1 MVPSPQPASTAGA
14 GIDSGPTAMDK
25 DSTLR
30 QRKVKASLPTAES
43 ISSNSVGDEKSSTD
57 ISDAIKEQEKEEI
70 NWGKTATGEIFKV
83 PNTQSFLHTLL
94 YTTHKSSLTRLTLFS
109 LLAQPLLFWLLR
121 NHGTIRSV
129 FFLFYFAFW
138 RGAYDFG
145 FAWLLRKQSE
155 KKYIQRWLKTRG
167 WLDLTPENGNDSS
180 CAGASEG
187 LEWAKWW
194 KRELTLKMDESYQWE
209 NVPQEFNAWLMFRQ
223 LVDIVLLNDFVSYTC
238 FAWSNLHFPPNHSVP
253 FHILRWVGGWS
264 LILFNLW
271 VKIDAHRVVKDYA
284 WYWGDAFWMMVMQ
297 NDLVFDGVYEIAP
310 HPMYSVGYAGYY
322 GLSMVVGSYTVLFVS
337 LAAHA
342 AQFAFL
348 LWFENPHIERT
359 YGGGQKPL
367 VSRAP
372 LTWEGNSS
380 ESAFAPIAE
389 EGENPTPS
397 ATEGETENEAEL
409 PELPPSNVEIHPV
422 IRKPRSDSL
431 MSSGSNTDS
440 GYPKYPSSR
449 KSTTS
454 RKKETKKL
462 SMHDLT
468 HRFFRKPTIVLS
480 QLDLFRANDFALV
493 VLIAYAVSTL
503 IPHLGSRLALTGHF
517 VHALLWRLFHS
528 YGLGLLLRAQSKSKW
543 LVRHYLKHY
552 HYPGDGTFDLED
564 EDEGEAKEDVVKR
577 ATEEAFGNWQVI
589 YNISLVMTYV
599 SFAGLAWKTYHLP
612 SDWTVSG
619 TILRHVLGLL
629 LVALHVWSAV
639 SSYEVLGDFGWLYS
653 DFFLI
658 EQIPSQLAYT
668 GIYRFLNNPERSMG
682 GAAFLGLW
690 LISNSKLVL
699 IVALASHLSHQWF
712 LTFVEQPHMKKLYGD
727 RLRKDGGLTKTLK
740 NVADKTLST
749 KGGRRGSEIRRVVQ
763 EVKGSIEKVEE
774 KVTEAVEEFLDHA
787 RPMFSDMVHDTKILL
802 QHSRERMII
811 TRIAN
816 DISAYDPSRYS
827 LTLPTSSSSP
837 APRYHVG
844 QPIRV
849 SWTAP
854 SNHSRKDWIGIYR
867 LGSCKS
873 TLVTRISSVGKWMP
887 INEEEWDGDT
897 YLNPLSPSKDSDAGE
912 VLFKGEQL
920 PWSPGQ
926 YEVRY
931 HHDGKHNVMSR
942 VVPIEIF
949 VSKPTNPDSI
959 RSIRSTLLD
968 IVALSL
974 DNDPKLVPRSA
985 KIKTRKDRTSSSASI
1000 SHTPSST
1007 SISGSISLSS
1017 SIHHQRPSGNMNNRD
1032 VSQRSIGSA
1041 LSSLANLEE
1050 NAISHYI
1057 GPGVNGEDI
1066 SDVSSNKAFAMGE
1079 EDESTTP
1086 SSKSIP
1092 IPILSNRAVDVG
1104 IDVGIDPEDDL
1115 LGASPSSIDLHSGP
1129 TAPFFARDDDG
1140 VGGDDQTNGEGKGL
1154 GGGDQDDFI
1163 IMTPVQAQRISDLCQ
1178 LAFGVEVSKDVVV
1191 ADANV
1196 GALARRVAGARGLTA
1211 GNASGANNVGS
1222 AGVGVGGG
1230 GGVGAAG
1237 LSDKE
1242 E

>member
-1 MVPSPQPASTAGA
+1 MSQTPQPASTAGL
-14 GIDSGPTAMDK
+14 GGLNISSTSLDK
-25 DSTLR
+25 ESTIR
-30 QRKVKASLPTAES
+30 QRKVRTSS
-43 ISSNSVGDEKSSTD
+43 ISISNEGNVSSKSSIGD
-57 ISDAIKEQEKEEI
+57 QQSIENLENSKSKEEI
-70 NWGKTATGEIFKV
+70 NWGKTTTGEIFKV
-83 PNTQSFLHTLL
+83 PNTHSFLHTLL
-94 YTTHKSSLTRLTLFS
+94 YTTHKSSITRLTLFS
-109 LLAQPLLFWLLR
+109 LIAQPILFYLLS
-121 NHGTIRSV
+121 NHKTIRSI

-167 WLDLTPENGNDSS
+167 WLNLDQQENSQ
-180 CAGASEG
+180 G

-194 KRELTLKMDESYQWE
+194 KKELTLKMDDSYKWE

-238 FAWSNLHFPPNHSVP
+238 FAWSNLHFPPNHSIP

-372 LTWEGNSS
+372 LAWEGNSS

-389 EGENPTPS
+389 EGDNPTPS
-397 ATEGETENEAEL
+397 ATEGETETESEL
-409 PELPPSNVEIHPV
+409 PELPSSNLEINPI

-440 GYPKYPSSR
+440 GYPKYTATR
-449 KSTTS
+449 KSSTAGK
-454 RKKETKKL
+454 KKETKKL

-493 VLIAYAVSTL
+493 ILIAYAVSTL
-503 IPHLGSRLALTGHF
+503 IPHLGSKLALTGHF
-517 VHALLWRLFHS
+517 IHALLWRLFHS

-564 EDEGEAKEDVVKR
+564 ELDEGEAKEDVVKR

-629 LVALHVWSAV
+629 LIALHVWSAV

-699 IVALASHLSHQWF
+699 VVALTSHLSHQWF

-749 KGGRRGSEIRRVVQ
+749 KGGRRGSELRRVVQ

-811 TRIAN
+811 TRVAN

-887 INEEEWDGDT
+887 INEEEWDGDV
-897 YLNPLSPSKDSDAGE
+897 YLNPLSPPKDSDAGE

-920 PWSPGQ
+920 PWLPGQ

-942 VVPIEIF
+942 VAPIEIY

-959 RSIRSTLLD
+959 RSIRSTLLN
-968 IVALSL
+968 IVSLSL
-974 DNDPKLVPRSA
+974 DNDPKLVPKSA
-985 KIKTRKDRTSSSASI
+985 KSKSKTRSSSSASI
-1000 SHTPSST
+1000 SQNHSHSSIT
-1007 SISGSISLSS
+1007 MSASSSLSNS
-1017 SIHHQRPSGNMNNRD
+1017 AHQPHTQNGLKGKGTGH
-1032 VSQRSIGSA
+1032 QSIGSA
-1041 LSSLANLEE
+1041 LSSLATLED
-1050 NAISHYI
+1050 NPISEVAPAPSD
-1057 GPGVNGEDI
+1057 GLDGEDI
-1066 SDVSSNKAFAMGE
+1066 SDLPLSGNNNGSLGNQ
-1079 EDESTTP
+1079 DEPDTP
-1086 SSKSIP
+1086 PATARAISIP
-1092 IPILSNRAVDVG
+1092 PRSDVDFG
-1104 IDVGIDPEDDL
+1104 MDSQEDL
-1115 LGASPSSIDLHSGP
+1115 FGFSPSSVDLHTGPPDFFESSGEE
-1129 TAPFFARDDDG
+1129 
-1140 VGGDDQTNGEGKGL
+1140 VNIQKGF
-1154 GGGDQDDFI
+1154 GGGDQDDFV
-1163 IMTPVQAQRISDLCQ
+1163 IMTPIQAQRISELCQ
-1178 LAFGVEVSKDVVV
+1178 LAFGVEISKDVVV

-1211 GNASGANNVGS
+1211 TKSD
-1222 AGVGVGGG
+1222 GG
-1230 GGVGAAG
+1230 GGVLTSGEGANIDIG
-1237 LSDKE
+1237 DNHD
-1242 E
+1242 